1 MTGWAEARLLAYA
14 LGRALPRESET
25 LPLTGLAGRTL
36 SADVHSPTALPGYA
50 SSAMDGWVVA
60 GDAPW
65 LLGETILAGDSPS
78 DTPLVA
84 GTARPIATGGPIPP
98 GGLGVLRSEHGDAS
112 ADSGGTATASMLWLR
127 PGPEARADEPRQG
140 EHIRPLGEEASL
152 GELILAAGARLTP
165 PRLALA
171 AVAGLDTLPVQRVP
185 RIDVTLLG
193 DEVITAGLPRAGE
206 VRDAYSPQFPGL
218 LLAVGAEV
226 DVLQRVTDDLAS
238 TIQAFRT
245 GSAPLHLST
254 GGTGRGPADHVRAA
268 LSAIGATL
276 ELDGVA
282 MRPGHP
288 VILARRPD
296 GRLILCLPGN
306 PLAAM
311 VAFLSFGQPLIEGM
325 LGRTLSKLG
334 CRLLA
339 DDVPNTGRQTRLLTF
354 TETAAGI
361 TVTPHQGSGMLRGL
375 ADADGI
381 LIVPPGGCR
390 AGETAAALALPW

>member
-1 MTGWAEARLLAYA
+1 MTGWTEARLLAYE
-14 LGRALPRESET
+14 LGRAQPRGAES
-25 LPLTGLAGRTL
+25 LPLAGLAGRTL
-36 SADVHSPTALPGYA
+36 TSDLHSPTALPGYA

-65 LLGETILAGDSPS
+65 RLGQAILAGDSPS
-78 DTPLVA
+78 DTPLGH

-98 GGLGVLRSEHGDAS
+98 GALGVLRSEHGS
-112 ADSGGTATASMLWLR
+112 TTTGTEGGDPAALWLR
-127 PGPEARADEPRQG
+127 PGPAARVDEPRNG
-140 EHIRPLGEEASL
+140 EHIRPLGEEANRGDL
-152 GELILAAGARLTP
+152 LLVAGVVLTP

-171 AVAGLDTLPVQRVP
+171 AVAGLDVLRVERVP

-193 DEVITAGLPRAGE
+193 DEVVTAGLPRAGE

-218 LLAVGAEV
+218 FRSMGAEIEV
-226 DVLQRVTDDLAS
+226 MQRVSDNLAS
-238 TIQAFRT
+238 TVRAFAT
-245 GSAPLHLST
+245 GTAALQVST

-268 LSAIGATL
+268 LSELGATL

-288 VILARRPD
+288 VILARRID

-311 VAFLSFGQPLIEGM
+311 IAFLSFGRPLIEGM
-325 LGRTLSKLG
+325 LGRSLSPLG
-334 CRLLA
+334 SRVLA
-339 DDVPNTGRQTRLLTF
+339 DDVANASRQTRLVTF
-354 TETAAGI
+354 TETTAGI
-361 TVTPHQGSGMLRGL
+361 MVTPHQGSGMLRGL

-381 LIVPPGGCR
+381 LIVPAGGCR
-390 AGETAAALALPW
+390 AGEAVTTLPLPW

>member
-1 MTGWAEARLLAYA
+1 MTVWAEARLLAYE
-14 LGRALPRESET
+14 LGRALPREAES
-25 LPLTGLAGRTL
+25 LPLASLAGRTL
-36 SADVHSPTALPGYA
+36 TSDLYSSTPLPGYA

-60 GDAPW
+60 GPAPW
-65 LLGETILAGDSPS
+65 LLGPAILAGDFPS
-78 DTPLVA
+78 DAPLTA

-98 GGLGVLRSEHGDAS
+98 GALGVLRSEHGS
-112 ADSGGTATASMLWLR
+112 TKPGTAGAAPEALWLR
-127 PGPEARADEPRQG
+127 PTDEARADEPRHG
-140 EHIRPLGEEASL
+140 EHIRPLGEEAARGDL
-152 GELILAAGARLTP
+152 LLAAGVVLTP

-171 AVAGLDTLPVQRVP
+171 AVAGLDSLRVERVP

-218 LLAVGAEV
+218 FRAVGAEIQ
-226 DVLQRVTDDLAS
+226 VLQRVTDDLES
-238 TIQAFRT
+238 TVRALGT
-245 GSAPLHLST
+245 GSAALHVST

-268 LSAIGATL
+268 LSELGATL

-296 GRLILCLPGN
+296 DRLILCLPGN

-325 LGRTLSKLG
+325 LGQSLRPLG
-334 CRLLA
+334 SRQLA
-339 DDVPNTGRQTRLLTF
+339 ADVPNPGRQTRLVTF
-354 TETAAGI
+354 TETPAGA

-381 LIVPPGGCR
+381 LIVPPGGAH
-390 AGETAAALALPW
+390 AGDTLKTLPLPW

>member
-1 MTGWAEARLLAYA
+1 MTAWAEARQLAYE
-14 LGRALPRESET
+14 LGGALPRESES
-25 LPLTGLAGRTL
+25 LPLALLTGRTL
-36 SADVHSPTALPGYA
+36 TSDVRSPTALPGYA

-65 LLGETILAGDSPS
+65 LLGPAILAGDSPS
-78 DTPLVA
+78 DALLLA
-84 GTARPIATGGPIPP
+84 GNARPIATGGPIPP
-98 GGLGVLRSEHGDAS
+98 GAAGVLRSEHGDTS
-112 ADSGGTATASMLWLR
+112 PHSGETEAVTQLWLR
-127 PGPEARADEPRQG
+127 PGNSARADEPRSG
-140 EHIRPLGEEASL
+140 EHIRPIGEEAAQGDL
-152 GELILAAGARLTP
+152 LLTAGVVLTP

-171 AVAGLDTLPVQRVP
+171 AVAGIDALRVERVP
-185 RIDVTLLG
+185 PIDVTLLG

-218 LLAVGAEV
+218 FRSVGAEIN
-226 DVLQRVTDDLAS
+226 VLQRVSDDLDS
-238 TIQAFRT
+238 TIQAFGI
-245 GSAPLHLST
+245 GSAALHVST

-325 LGRTLSKLG
+325 LGRSLSRLSS
-334 CRLLA
+334 RLLDA
-339 DDVPNTGRQTRLLTF
+339 DVPNASRQTRLVTF
-354 TETAAGI
+354 TDTETGI
-361 TVTPHQGSGMLRGL
+361 VVTPHQGSGMLRGL
-375 ADADGI
+375 SDADGI
-381 LIVPPGGCR
+381 LIIPAGGCL
-390 AGETAAALALPW
+390 AGNAVDTLPLPW